1 MLATYLKF
9 INAKLLIFERKVF
22 FSKSTV
28 LCKIKESKFPRNLP
42 KLCDISKK
50 ANFRRYFDTPIV
62 HISLKFR
69 ANVRNFAWLF
79 VPRTTKFRLKFRAT
93 VYLGSEISWN
103 ISFVGVEI
111 KLNVLRRTIFKRSSV
126 H

>member
-1 MLATYLKF
+1 MLAAYLKF
-9 INAKLLIFERKVF
+9 IFAKLLIFERKIFF

-28 LCKIKESKFPRNLP
+28 LCKIKESKFAS
-42 KLCDISKK
+42 I
-50 ANFRRYFDTPIV
+50 FRCTYCSHIIEILGQRAKFRLAFCSSDNE
-62 HISLKFR
+62 ISLKISFGK
-69 ANVRNFAWLF
+69 A
-79 VPRTTKFRLKFRAT
+79 KFHAT
-93 VYLGSEISWN
+93 VYLGSEIWN

>member
-1 MLATYLKF
+1 MLAAYLKF
-9 INAKLLIFERKVF
+9 IVAKLLIFERKF
-22 FSKSTV
+22 FFPKSTV
-28 LCKIKESKFPRNLP
+28 LCKIKESKFQRNLP

-50 ANFRRYFDTPIV
+50 AIFRQYFDAPIV
-62 HISLKFR
+62 HISVKFR

-79 VPRTTKFRLKFRAT
+79 VPRTAKFRAT
-93 VYLGSEISWN
+93 FYLGSEISWN

-111 KLNVLRRTIFKRSSV
+111 KLNVLRRTIFQRSSV